1 MSWRKLCAWR
11 SFYAT
16 RCVQCPRGADCSGQ
30 NVVGVA
36 TTLTPLANYWA
47 IPWNDLGSPNR
58 HPAWA
63 EPCLQEG
70 ACNITGGCN
79 PPYAG
84 PLCAACN
91 VGATRGAGYACMPC
105 PSPAENGAAM
115 VGILLFAGVVLAYL
129 VIDGVIGAGEIV
141 KKGVLPFHTLS
152 LRTFVSYL
160 QVASMIVLY
169 DMRIPDAVSALVTV
183 ETFASSAGDA
193 LVGIDCLSTMAPFE
207 LFMAKQVII
216 AAMPLVLSIILS
228 LCFMNSLFSS

>member
-1 MSWRKLCAWR
+1 
-11 SFYAT
+11 
-16 RCVQCPRGADCSGQ
+16 
-30 NVVGVA
+30 
-36 TTLTPLANYWA
+36 
-47 IPWNDLGSPNR
+47 
-58 HPAWA
+58 
-63 EPCLQEG
+63 
-70 ACNITGGCN
+70 
-79 PPYAG
+79 
-84 PLCAACN
+84 
-91 VGATRGAGYACMPC
+91 
-105 PSPAENGAAM
+105 M

-216 AAMPLVLSIILS
+216 AVMPLVLSIILAAIYGIRVVAEPS
-228 LCFMNSLFSS
+228 VLQAAMKCLHAAGEVYVIALAPKPGLGAGAPGHTLLLNSASTSSTRAQPMDRRWRRS